1 MEGHP
6 PVLKNSPLQL
16 AAIELRFPEAVFLP
30 EDLKAIRRALAE
42 VYPVPGTEHGIG
54 IELTP
59 EGTVRQQQTTQRQ
72 VYRTIDSSHLV
83 ALTGATLGLEARGP
97 QYEGFRHLLDRWL
110 VALEAVVP
118 VAEITTQL
126 RLGLRYVN
134 QLRVE
139 DAEVGL
145 DAVAGRINPVLLSP
159 SSAEGFEFR
168 IATSFQELRLLQG
181 EDGKAT
187 LRHGL
192 QVAPAGDA
200 GLAGAY
206 ILDLDY
212 YDDRVLSFD
221 RDQHVEQLRAF
232 NHGIWELFR
241 WSLTSDE
248 YESMEPEDRE

>member
-1 MEGHP
+1 MGGHP
-6 PVLKNSPLQL
+6 PLLKKSPLQI

-30 EDLKAIRRALAE
+30 EDLKAIRRSLAE
-42 VYPVPGTEHGIG
+42 IYPVPGTEHGIG

-83 ALTGATLGLEARGP
+83 ALTGTTLALEARGP

-110 VALEAVVP
+110 LALDVVVP
-118 VAEITTQL
+118 IAEITTQL

-134 QLRVE
+134 QLQVGN
-139 DAEVGL
+139 AEVGL

-159 SSAEGFEFR
+159 SGAEGFEFR
-168 IATSFQELRLLQG
+168 VATSFQELRLLQG
-181 EDGKAT
+181 ENGKAT

-192 QVAPAGDA
+192 QLAPAGDS
-200 GLAGAY
+200 GVTGAY

-212 YDDRVLSFD
+212 YEDRVLLFE

-241 WSLTSDE
+241 WSLTNDE
-248 YESMEPEDRE
+248 YGAMEPEDRE